1 MRWIR
6 CGFNRQTGVPVILW
20 ILVCLSTMCPSIL
33 CAQAE
38 GDLSSRLKKC
48 AGLDNNSERLK
59 CFDKISGR
67 EQSIQ
72 REVGEGERPEE
83 NAKAFSEQAPGY
95 GPAGRSA
102 VNTESPESSAK
113 TELSPKAAT
122 STVLSR
128 QWELDDES
136 RKRAPLIRLHR
147 PNYGLA
153 AAYNSS
159 PNRDAILDIDPKAR
173 AQNTEAK
180 FQISAKI
187 KLLNDLHIMG
197 KDMDLWV
204 AYTQLSFWQLYNSAF
219 SSPFRET
226 NYEPELLLNIR
237 TDYDLLGLGLLKGR
251 IVNLGINH
259 QSNGR
264 SEPLS
269 RSWNRVV
276 ANFGFEKGGFNL
288 LLKSWYRIPENA
300 RDDDNPDISK
310 YMGYG
315 EAWGIYYWNKHRF
328 AAMLRNNLRPGDNR
342 GAVQLDWSFPLSFLR
357 NDRISGYIQ
366 YFNGYGESL
375 LDYNKSVNRIGIG
388 IMLTDWR

>member
-1 MRWIR
+1 
-6 CGFNRQTGVPVILW
+6 
-20 ILVCLSTMCPSIL
+20 
-33 CAQAE
+33 
-38 GDLSSRLKKC
+38 
-48 AGLDNNSERLK
+48 
-59 CFDKISGR
+59 
-67 EQSIQ
+67 
-72 REVGEGERPEE
+72 
-83 NAKAFSEQAPGY
+83 
-95 GPAGRSA
+95 
-102 VNTESPESSAK
+102 
-113 TELSPKAAT
+113 
-122 STVLSR
+122 
-128 QWELDDES
+128 
-136 RKRAPLIRLHR
+136 
-147 PNYGLA
+147 
-153 AAYNSS
+153 
-159 PNRDAILDIDPKAR
+159 
-173 AQNTEAK
+173 
-180 FQISAKI
+180 
-187 KLLNDLHIMG
+187 MG

>member
-1 MRWIR
+1 MEYIR
-6 CGFNRQTGVPVILW
+6 RRFNPQTRLLIILG
-20 ILVCLSTMCPSIL
+20 ILAYLSMTHPSIL

-38 GDLSSRLKKC
+38 DLGSRFRKC
-48 AGLDNNSERLK
+48 AKLDDDIERLK

-67 EQSIQ
+67 KQTIPRQATEYQ
-72 REVGEGERPEE
+72 RPDE
-83 NAKAFSEQAPGY
+83 NVKTPGY
-95 GPAGRSA
+95 GPEGQSA
-102 VNTESPESSAK
+102 VKTASPEPTAK
-113 TELSPKAAT
+113 LESSPKTAVP
-122 STVLSR
+122 TVLSK

-147 PNYGLA
+147 PNYILL

-159 PNRDAILDIDPKAR
+159 PNRDTMLDLDPNAG
-173 AQNTEAK
+173 AQNMEAK

-187 KLLNDLHIMG
+187 KLLKDLRIMG
-197 KDMDLWV
+197 KDMDLWI

-237 TDYDLLGLGLLKGR
+237 TNYDLLGLGLLRGR

-269 RSWNRVV
+269 RSWNRVT

-288 LLKSWYRIPENA
+288 LLKSWYRIPESANN
-300 RDDDNPDISK
+300 DDNPDISK

-328 AAMLRNNLRPGDNR
+328 AAMLRNNLRPEDNR
-342 GAVQLDWSFPLSFLR
+342 GALQLDWSFPLSFLN
-357 NDRISGYIQ
+357 NDRLSGYIQ

-388 IMLTDWR
+388 VMLTDWR